1 MATLKP
7 SRSVDLAGCA
17 ALIVREAGAT
27 LQTVDGDVLT
37 LDLDSR
43 SRTVAARDPQW
54 AETLRSLVYGDL

>member
-7 SRSVDLAGCA
+7 SRSVDLAAA